1 MVLPSMNK
9 SVEAISNNHLQ
20 QPNKFPLI
28 NGLADVRD
36 YYVANCLLLN
46 LIKAVCELKT
56 NLGSSS
62 NNLRRVYFY
71 WKKIKQSRLV

>member
-36 YYVANCLLLN
+36 YYVANCLLFKLN
-46 LIKAVCELKT
+46 K
-56 NLGSSS
+56 GS
-62 NNLRRVYFY
+62 LR
-71 WKKIKQSRLV
+71 IE

>member
-36 YYVANCLLLN
+36 YYVANCLLFKLN
-46 LIKAVCELKT
+46 KGSLRIENEFGEFIEQICAVFIFIGKR
-56 NLGSSS
+56 S
-62 NNLRRVYFY
+62 NNHA
-71 WKKIKQSRLV
+71 

>member
-28 NGLADVRD
+28 NGLADVETIMSQTA
-36 YYVANCLLLN
+36 YCLN

>member
-36 YYVANCLLLN
+36 YYVLMNPLMIF
-46 LIKAVCELKT
+46 IKIIK
-56 NLGSSS
+56 
-62 NNLRRVYFY
+62 LR
-71 WKKIKQSRLV
+71 